1 MKLNKLYDQGSRPI
15 STGKLK
21 PLRALHTQPI
31 KLVVYEWSSALL
43 REGKSYLEIGFP
55 LRCFQRLSRINVA
68 TQLCPWQDNW
78 ITRDLPIPV
87 LSY

>member
-31 KLVVYEWSSALL
+31 KLVVYEWSLVPIA
-43 REGKSYLEIGFP
+43 REGDLI
-55 LRCFQRLSRINVA
+55 LRLASHLDAFSGY
-68 TQLCPWQDNW
+68 PE
-78 ITRDLPIPV
+78 
-87 LSY
+87 